1 MFWPVLMSSWGRREA
16 IMTFKVLIPD
26 NVNQKAI
33 DLFASE
39 PEFEV
44 IGTGGMDRAATLAAI
59 SEADALIIRSATR
72 VDAEMLSVAAKLKAI
87 ARAGVGVD
95 NVDLDA
101 ATQRG
106 VAVMNT
112 PDGNTIAAAEH
123 AFGLML
129 ALARHVPQAH
139 ASMVA
144 GRWDRKAFMGTELR
158 GKTLGLIGL
167 GRIGQAVA
175 IRARA
180 FEMEVLGYDPK
191 PREARELD
199 IEIVSLDDLYA
210 RSDFISLH
218 PSLTDETRGM
228 IHADAIAKMKPG
240 VRIINV
246 ARGPVIVDEA
256 LAAGLESGQVAGA
269 ALDVYDQEPP
279 AADNPLI
286 GHPAVVH
293 TPHLGAST
301 RDAQVNVAID
311 AARQIIDGLKTGQYQ
326 NVVNQAVLA

>member
-1 MFWPVLMSSWGRREA
+1 
-16 IMTFKVLIPD
+16 MTFKVLIPD

-39 PEFEV
+39 QEFEV
-44 IGTGGMDRAATLAAI
+44 IGAGGMDRAATLTAI
-59 SEADALIIRSATR
+59 PEADALIIRSATKA
-72 VDAEMLSVAAKLKAI
+72 DAELLGVAANLKAI

-106 VAVMNT
+106 VVVMNT

-123 AFGLML
+123 TFGLML

-144 GRWDRKAFMGTELR
+144 GRWDRKAYMGTELR

-175 IRARA
+175 TRARA
-180 FEMEVLGYDPK
+180 FEMRVVGYDPK
-191 PREARELD
+191 PGEVRDLG
-199 IEIVSLDDLYA
+199 IEIIPLNDLYTRA
-210 RSDFISLH
+210 DFISLH

-228 IHADAIAKMKPG
+228 INAEAIAKMKPG

-246 ARGPVIVDEA
+246 ARGPVIVDA
-256 LAAGLESGQVAGA
+256 DLAAGLASGQVAGA
-269 ALDVYDQEPP
+269 ALDVYDREPP
-279 AADNPLI
+279 AGDNPLI
-286 GHPAVVH
+286 NNPAVIH

-301 RDAQVNVAID
+301 WDAQVNVAID
-311 AARQIIDGLKTGQYQ
+311 AARQIIDGLKTGQYR
-326 NVVNQAVLA
+326 NVVNRAVLA